1 MASNE
6 VEAWQTKRK
15 TIRERVGFLLNN
27 PLMSDISFVIKDLTG
42 AEVIFS
48 AHKFVL
54 AVSSPVLFAM
64 FYGELAESKTKIELP
79 DCDSESFLEF
89 LRFLYCDEVK
99 LTGSCVMQVSYLA
112 KKYIVPELEVACTN
126 FLTEN
131 LSPENV
137 FDILPHAKK
146 FEDNELVLRCWEVV
160 DASAEEAL
168 RSETFLTVTN
178 ELLQE
183 IVQRDCLTILE
194 INAFEAVNR
203 WAVEECQRQEIEP
216 SKENK
221 RQVTGEEVVK
231 HIRFPLMTQEEFA
244 QKVPCSGLLSKDEII
259 ELFMWFSSVSVS
271 GLKFSKRPRKLVFPR
286 VFSRCKRFP
295 QASHGWAYS
304 SGIPDGLVFAV
315 DTPLCIGGL
324 RLFGNKACTYEVSI
338 KLSLVVE
345 GNEEKQELYSVE
357 GSYMTDSE
365 KTDGY
370 FGFDV
375 MFDEL
380 VPLQQ
385 NVEYH
390 IVANIL
396 GASSYYGSSGM
407 SVVECNGV
415 NFRFTT
421 QSSPNGTNDSGGQF
435 PEILFHII

>member
-6 VEAWQTKRK
+6 DEVWQTKRK
-15 TIRERVGFLLNN
+15 TIRERVAFMLNN
-27 PLMSDISFVIKDLTG
+27 PLMSDISFVAKDSTG
-42 AEVIFS
+42 AEVVFS

-89 LRFLYCDEVK
+89 LRFLYCDEVQ
-99 LTGSCVMQVSYLA
+99 LTGSCVLQVSYLA
-112 KKYIVPELEVACTN
+112 KKYMVPELEVACTN
-126 FLTEN
+126 FLTEH

-146 FEDNELVLRCWEVV
+146 FEDKELVGRCWEVV

-168 RSETFLTVTN
+168 KSETFFSVTK

-183 IVQRDCLTILE
+183 IVERDCLSVHE
-194 INAFEAVNR
+194 ITLFEAVDR
-203 WAVEECQRQEIEP
+203 WAGEECHRQEIEP
-216 SKENK
+216 SKDNK
-221 RQVTGEEVVK
+221 KKVTGEGVVNN
-231 HIRFPLMTQEEFA
+231 IRFPLMTQEEFA
-244 QKVPCSGLLSKDEII
+244 QKVPSSGLLSKDEII

-271 GLKFSKRPRKLVFPR
+271 SLKFSKRPRKLVPPR

-295 QASHGWAYS
+295 QVSHGWAYS

-315 DTPLCIGGL
+315 DTPVYIGGV
-324 RLFGNKACTYEVSI
+324 RLFGNKGSTYEVNVMV
-338 KLSLVVE
+338 SLVVE
-345 GNEEKQELYSVE
+345 GNQQDEELYFVE
-357 GSYMTDSE
+357 GSYTTESE
-365 KTDGY
+365 KTGGY

-375 MFDEL
+375 LFDEL

-385 NVEYH
+385 NVQYK
-390 IVANIL
+390 ILANIL
-396 GASSYYGSSGM
+396 GASSWYGSSGLN
-407 SVVECNGV
+407 VVECNGV
-415 NFRFTT
+415 HFRFAS

-435 PEILFHII
+435 SEILFHIL